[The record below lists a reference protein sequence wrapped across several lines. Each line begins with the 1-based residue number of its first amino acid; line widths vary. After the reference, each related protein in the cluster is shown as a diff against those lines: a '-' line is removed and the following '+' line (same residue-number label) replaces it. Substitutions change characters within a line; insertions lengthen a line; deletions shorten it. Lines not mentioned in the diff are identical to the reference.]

1 MNFSENFPILKS
13 CTYLNTAYSGLLSKE
28 IAQWRQQHD
37 AEFMQGGSN
46 FRINATAVINELRQN
61 LSATFAIK
69 MSNVFLTPN
78 FSIAFHNILDGLEKD
93 HRFLLLQEDYPSLN
107 YPVKSKGFQ
116 FLEVPINAS
125 LEQNIIDGI
134 ESFKPSVF
142 AFSMVQYINGIK
154 MDINFI
160 RKLKAN
166 FPDLILIADG
176 TQFLGTETFD
186 FEHSGLD
193 ALVGSGYKWLLGGYG
208 NGYIF
213 LSDELKEVL
222 FSTEQNADL
231 PNAPFAVGRD
241 ALSLRLEPGHL
252 DSLSFGTLNQGIHY
266 LNSIGLANVANTN
279 AALSGKARVALHAKG
294 LIPDWIMERTA
305 QSSIINIPLSQ
316 AMNTNLEKENI
327 LCAARG
333 SGTRIAF
340 HFYNTE
346 EDLNRFLALIK

>member
-1 MNFSENFPILKS
+1 MNFSENFPILKT

-46 FRINATAVINELRQN
+46 FRINATAVINELREN
-61 LSATFAIK
+61 LAATFVVKKQNI
-69 MSNVFLTPN
+69 FLGQN
-78 FSIAFHNILDGLEKD
+78 FSIGYNAVLDGLDKD
-93 HRFLLLQEDYPSLN
+93 YRFLLLHEDYPSLN
-107 YPVKSKGFQ
+107 YPVKNKGFQ

-134 ESFKPSVF
+134 ESFKPNVF
-142 AFSMVQYINGIK
+142 AFSMVQYINGVK
-154 MDINFI
+154 MDINFL

-166 FPDLILIADG
+166 FPDLLLIADG
-176 TQFLGTETFD
+176 TQFLGTAAFN
-186 FEHSGLD
+186 FEQSGLD

-213 LSDELKEVL
+213 LSDQLKKAL
-222 FSTEQNADL
+222 MSTPQHAEL
-231 PNAPFAVGRD
+231 PNEPFAVGRD
-241 ALSLRLEPGHL
+241 ALSLRLAPGHL
-252 DSLSFGTLNQGIHY
+252 DSLSFGTLNQGLHY
-266 LNSIGLANVANTN
+266 LNSIGLANVASTN
-279 AALSGKARVALHAKG
+279 ATLATKARLALHAKG

-316 AMNTNLEKENI
+316 ATNTNLEKENI

-346 EDLNRFLALIK
+346 EDLSRFLAAIK